1 MEPQYAFLGLLTRE
15 PNYGYELK
23 KLYDQLFAGDK
34 PILPGQVYATLARLL
49 RDAKVI
55 EIDDEGTPGG
65 PARTRYALTETG
77 RHAVAEWLQQPEVP
91 SPTLQANMYAKT
103 VIALIVDGDAAP
115 YLRAQRAYHLQRM
128 RTLTSRKADASIAEK
143 LLIDNAI
150 FHIEADLRWIELAS
164 ARLAQLK
171 EELCLKSSKP
181 QI

>member
-128 RTLTSRKADASIAEK
+128 RTLTSRKADAPIAKNSSSTTRFSILKQTYAGSNSR
-143 LLIDNAI
+143 L
-150 FHIEADLRWIELAS
+150 HAS
-164 ARLAQLK
+164 HNSRK
-171 EELCLKSSKP
+171 NYV
-181 QI
+181 